1 MVLFSMSKDVFHIMF
16 TLIRNQSVL
25 VGGGRNT
32 ISLSHTLS
40 LSLSLSLTLSLFL
53 AAKYNLSVSL
63 SLSLSMPDI
72 IIQLVLVFHARWRA
86 AAASFPYF
94 PPAGARIC

>member
-1 MVLFSMSKDVFHIMF
+1 MSKDVFHIMF

-25 VGGGRNT
+25 VGGGLWRNT

-53 AAKYNLSVSL
+53 VGGPSGQIQSLCLSVSL
-63 SLSLSMPDI
+63 SVSVNAWHYNTASAGLSR
-72 IIQLVLVFHARWRA
+72 QVARRY
-86 AAASFPYF
+86 S
-94 PPAGARIC
+94 